1 MEQEIE
7 KYLNGEM
14 TKEETIVFL
23 KKIDRNPDAKEA
35 LTLYQEMNTIYDSE
49 NWNLTDKKPSYK
61 KVREYEEFFK
71 GDKGA
76 SVKDAIVK
84 AEQSYFEEP
93 QTSKMKRIFLYV
105 GGVAAIFIAGLFLLG
120 QFNKDVDNSQL
131 YVEYK
136 DWDVLPSLNQRDS
149 TTELVNIEK
158 LFKSKKYDES
168 LILIEKLTLENN
180 QELNSQ
186 ILLYLGANQLE
197 LNKNE
202 DAIESFTKLL
212 KNNSLDSSK
221 AHWYLGLCFLKI
233 NQLEKAKN
241 EFKSLINSG
250 LNFKKIEAKEL
261 LEQLD

>member
-14 TKEETIVFL
+14 TKEETIIFL
-23 KKIDRNPDAKEA
+23 EKIDGNPDAKEA

-49 NWNLTDKKPSYK
+49 NWNITDKKPSYK
-61 KVREYEEFFK
+61 KIREYEEFFK

-76 SVKDAIVK
+76 SVKNAIGK

-105 GGVAAIFIAGLFLLG
+105 GGIAAIFIAGLFLLG
-120 QFNKDVDNSQL
+120 QFNKDIDNSQL
-131 YVEYK
+131 YAEYK
-136 DWDVLPSLNQRDS
+136 DWNVLPSLVLRDGA
-149 TTELVNIEK
+149 TELADIEK
-158 LFKSKKYDES
+158 LFRNKKNEES
-168 LILIEKLTLENN
+168 LILIEKYMTENN
-180 QELNSQ
+180 QEANSQ

-212 KNNSLDSSK
+212 TNNTLDSSK
-221 AHWYLGLCFLKI
+221 AHWYLGLCYLK
-233 NQLEKAKN
+233 LGELGKAKI
-241 EFKSLINSG
+241 EFKSLKNSG
-250 LNFKKIEAKEL
+250 LNFKKTEIEEL
-261 LEQLD
+261 LTLLD